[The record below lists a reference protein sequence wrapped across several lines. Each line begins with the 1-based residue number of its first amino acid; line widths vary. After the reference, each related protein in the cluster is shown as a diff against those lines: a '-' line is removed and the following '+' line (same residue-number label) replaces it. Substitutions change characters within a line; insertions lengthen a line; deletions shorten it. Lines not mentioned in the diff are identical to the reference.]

1 VQAVD
6 LVLRASDF
14 CYANAESALVR
25 EASVR
30 LQGRTQHLIDV
41 LASELSTEKSF
52 QGGPRAARCA
62 VQLLCKLGRST
73 QATDLFLQYRA
84 AILLSSMRSGK
95 VESATVTYVQRQAV
109 AFFAGIIES
118 SVEFRKA
125 FCGKVS
131 TEEDEFKMSSLLVWI
146 HDQMSKF
153 FERIEKQIF
162 SPSTPLETIAVCVEV
177 IRKQCANLSD
187 SGLDLLFLV
196 DAQLRRNVERTIC
209 EHRDKHVDAVKL
221 RAQEDKWEPINCFNK
236 AGTDRFLEEMGSAG
250 IPSVRAHVQDQCW
263 VSLTRNTTSFSLSY
277 LNLADS
283 LLRLFSPSMRA
294 LVNESLVTV
303 FHAHLRH
310 IDQAVSF

>member
-196 DAQLRRNVERTIC
+196 DAQLRRNVERTV
-209 EHRDKHVDAVKL
+209 RLVKL
-221 RAQEDKWEPINCFNK
+221 CVCILLLIRVVFFCRYASTETSTW
-236 AGTDRFLEEMGSAG
+236 
-250 IPSVRAHVQDQCW
+250 
-263 VSLTRNTTSFSLSY
+263 TRSSCAPRRTSG
-277 LNLADS
+277 
-283 LLRLFSPSMRA
+283 SPSTVSTRPAPIGSWRRWA
-294 LVNESLVTV
+294 LPAFPV
-303 FHAHLRH
+303 FVLTCRINAGCR
-310 IDQAVSF
+310 